1 MQPEPTPLPRA
12 PGRVRAAVSTRGMLG
27 MSVGPCVIAPQSSH
41 TRTSV
46 NFPGIRGG
54 RTDLGRRR
62 ASAGGGVAV
71 SVAGKAEAHTPRCR
85 VQSAR
90 RFPPRTPGSRVPPPA
105 PAARRARGSRRVPG
119 RGRGE
124 CAHWRA
130 GGAVVLKTE
139 KRLYTTTGVGT
150 EPQRSDAGRD
160 TRADGADPRGGGG
173 RYYIPYIHRPGS
185 SRSRGTLLCVAH
197 DGIAARKACSDD
209 GERARRTEVCRNAR
223 KVQPQAARQLTL
235 VFGPDTISQ
244 AAWRWAVGH
253 GLARLGDPPS
263 VRAAN
268 ELPATAPSRA
278 CMRLSSRVRCRL
290 VAGCVRAHG
299 PRSPIISPRS
309 PSIAPRSPIIAPR
322 SPSIA
327 PRSPITA
334 PRSPIIAPRSPII
347 APRSP
352 RVRHDA
358 PPEWPV
364 ASP

>member
-1 MQPEPTPLPRA
+1 MQPSAYPT
-12 PGRVRAAVSTRGMLG
+12 V
-27 MSVGPCVIAPQSSH
+27 CH
-41 TRTSV
+41 RTSDI
-46 NFPGIRGG
+46 G
-54 RTDLGRRR
+54 
-62 ASAGGGVAV
+62 
-71 SVAGKAEAHTPRCR
+71 
-85 VQSAR
+85 R
-90 RFPPRTPGSRVPPPA
+90 RFPGMHPGACRFGSGEGGSDTA
-105 PAARRARGSRRVPG
+105 SLALHAARVPG
-119 RGRGE
+119 SVSRTRHSLSPLAGG
-124 CAHWRA
+124 RA
-130 GGAVVLKTE
+130 GGAVRIKNEKTFIHD
-139 KRLYTTTGVGT
+139 G
-150 EPQRSDAGRD
+150 SRD
-160 TRADGADPRGGGG
+160 TGATELSAPTPVETRARTARTRAGGG
-173 RYYIPYIHRPGS
+173 RYYIQRPGS

-290 VAGCVRAHG
+290 RACSWPEIANHIPDAHG

-322 SPSIA
+322 SPI
-327 PRSPITA
+327 IA